1 VIAEKANQQKK
12 GGNNMGLTK
21 DQVSTLVKDFG
32 KSTTDTGS
40 PQVQIALL
48 TEQIKELTEH
58 LKSHKNDHHGRRG
71 LLVLVGRRGRLLKF
85 LERDN
90 RDAYLVLIDKLGL
103 RK

>member
-1 VIAEKANQQKK
+1 
-12 GGNNMGLTK
+12 MGLTK

-48 TEQIKELTEH
+48 TEQIRELTEH

-85 LERDN
+85 LEKTN
-90 RDAYLVLIDKLGL
+90 RDVYLVLIDKLGL

>member
-21 DQVSTLVKDFG
+21 DRVSTLVKDFG

>member
-1 VIAEKANQQKK
+1 MA
-12 GGNNMGLTK
+12 LTK

-32 KSTTDTGS
+32 KTTTDTGS

-48 TEQIKELTEH
+48 TEQIRELTEH
-58 LKSHKNDHHGRRG
+58 LKSHKHDHHGRRG
-71 LLVLVGRRGRLLKF
+71 LIVLVGRRGRLLKF
-85 LERDN
+85 LEKTN

>member
-1 VIAEKANQQKK
+1 
-12 GGNNMGLTK
+12 MGLTK

-48 TEQIKELTEH
+48 TEQIRELTEH

-85 LERDN
+85 LEKTN
-90 RDAYLVLIDKLGL
+90 RDGYLVLIDKLGL

>member
-1 VIAEKANQQKK
+1 
-12 GGNNMGLTK
+12 MGLTK

-32 KSTTDTGS
+32 KSATDTGS

-48 TEQIKELTEH
+48 TEQIVELTEH

-85 LERDN
+85 LEKTN
-90 RDAYLVLIDKLGL
+90 RDGYLVLIDKLGL

>member
-1 VIAEKANQQKK
+1 
-12 GGNNMGLTK
+12 MGLTK

-85 LERDN
+85 LEKTN
-90 RDAYLVLIDKLGL
+90 RDGYLILIDKLGL

>member
-1 VIAEKANQQKK
+1 
-12 GGNNMGLTK
+12 MGLTK

>member
-1 VIAEKANQQKK
+1 
-12 GGNNMGLTK
+12 MGLTK

-32 KSTTDTGS
+32 KSTTDTGA

-48 TEQIKELTEH
+48 TEQIRELTEH

-85 LERDN
+85 LEKTN
-90 RDAYLVLIDKLGL
+90 RDGYLVLIDKLGL

>member
-1 VIAEKANQQKK
+1 
-12 GGNNMGLTK
+12 MGLTK

-48 TEQIKELTEH
+48 TEQIRELTEH

-85 LERDN
+85 LEKTN
-90 RDAYLVLIDKLGL
+90 RDADLVLIDKLGL

>member
-1 VIAEKANQQKK
+1 
-12 GGNNMGLTK
+12 MGLTK

-48 TEQIKELTEH
+48 TEQIRELTEH

>member
-1 VIAEKANQQKK
+1 MA
-12 GGNNMGLTK
+12 LTK

-32 KSTTDTGS
+32 KTTTDTGS

-48 TEQIKELTEH
+48 TEQIRELTEH
-58 LKSHKNDHHGRRG
+58 LKSHKHDHHGRRG

-85 LERDN
+85 LEKTN
-90 RDAYLVLIDKLGL
+90 RDDYLVLIDKLGL